1 MAHVSKEKNTVERE
15 KIVKRGVTV
24 GKEKGGQRERM
35 VGGEAQSGE
44 KGRRMEKGILQ
55 GRDIE
60 RWYGE
65 VTLHQEETLL

>member
-24 GKEKGGQRERM
+24 GKENGGQRERM

-44 KGRRMEKGILQ
+44 KGRRIKREYYKGGTLNVGMEK
-55 GRDIE
+55 
-60 RWYGE
+60 
-65 VTLHQEETLL
+65 